1 MSSTKQTTEHTFDA
15 DDRKL
20 GRLASDVAAKLMGK
34 DRVDFTRR
42 KAPDV
47 TVTVKNASDLAIS
60 DDKLAS
66 KTYTRHT
73 GHPGG
78 QRKETAQQV
87 VDKHGYGELIRRAVY
102 GMLPD
107 NKLRDTMMKN
117 LQTEE

>member
-1 MSSTKQTTEHTFDA
+1 MSPTEQTTEHTLDA
-15 DDRKL
+15 DGRKL
-20 GRLASDVAAKLMGK
+20 GRLASEVASKLMGK

-42 KAPDV
+42 KTPDV
-47 TVTVKNASDLAIS
+47 TVTVENASQLAIS

-66 KTYTRHT
+66 KAYTRHT

-78 QRKETAQQV
+78 QRKEAAQQV

-107 NKLRDTMMKN
+107 NKLRDQMMKN
-117 LQTEE
+117 LKTEE